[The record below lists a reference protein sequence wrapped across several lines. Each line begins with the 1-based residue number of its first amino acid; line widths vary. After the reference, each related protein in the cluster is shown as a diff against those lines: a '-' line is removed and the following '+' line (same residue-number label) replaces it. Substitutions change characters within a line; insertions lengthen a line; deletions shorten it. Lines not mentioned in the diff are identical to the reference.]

1 MIGILITLSDHE
13 ILKGMMILVIIQ
25 MYHYLVMTYQPNQ
38 VKEVNSLEI
47 LSISTQIM
55 SISIMLS
62 TINSPYIVFVYI
74 FLGIVVGINIL
85 FVMKLSKTLV
95 VNYI

>member
-38 VKEVNSLEI
+38 IKEVNNLEI